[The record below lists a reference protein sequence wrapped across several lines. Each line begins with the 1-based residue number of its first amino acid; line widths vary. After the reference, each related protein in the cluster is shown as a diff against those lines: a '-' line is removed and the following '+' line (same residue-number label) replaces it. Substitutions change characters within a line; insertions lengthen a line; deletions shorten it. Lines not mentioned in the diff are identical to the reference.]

1 MLSEL
6 SIKNYALIESLQV
19 HFEAGFT
26 SITGETG
33 AGKSVLLGGLALV
46 LGKRVDFSNIND
58 ASKKCI
64 IEASFNI
71 DNFNLNQFFE
81 DNDLDFDSHTILRRE
96 VLPSGKSRAFIN
108 DSPVNLSVLANL
120 GEQLIDIHSQQQ
132 TQELTSDDF
141 QFQIIDALA
150 NNSTT
155 VLDYQQLLKSY
166 KTTQKQLNDLKTSK
180 LQSEK
185 DQDYQSFLLNELSEA
200 KLQTIHLEALE
211 IEYNTLNNVELIQ
224 SELTLANQLISTE
237 DLGVASNLRTLK
249 QLFHKLAD
257 ISSIYQAL
265 SDRIQSVAIEL
276 DDIFSDIETEQ
287 SKIEVNPSRLSEI
300 DLILQTVHN
309 LFAKHSVNSVEALID
324 IEAHLASQLDTL
336 ASLDDSIATVEKTL
350 ESIVKQ
356 LDSCAKT
363 IHKQRLQVLPDL
375 IEQLETILTDL
386 GMPNARFKLLLNPSE
401 TYLYNGKDHLEFLFT
416 ANKGAS
422 FLPLKKAASGGEL
435 SRIMLAIK
443 SVLSK
448 YQQLPTIM
456 FDEIDTGVSGEIA
469 HKMGDIM
476 EQMSAYMQVFSIT
489 HLPQIAAKGQ
499 SHFKV
504 FKQDIQETTVTS
516 LKKLSKEERVE
527 EIAQMLGG
535 KELSASAIAHA
546 NPFPKTPKSLKSPN
560 TLSSVLNSKKR
571 ESVLNKIS
579 MR

>member
-1 MLSEL
+1 LLSEL
-6 SIKNYALIESLQV
+6 SIKNYALIETLQV
-19 HFEAGFT
+19 QFESGFT

-71 DNFNLNQFFE
+71 ENFNLNQFFE

-150 NNSTT
+150 NNRTT

-166 KTTQKQLNDLKTSK
+166 KTTQKQLNDLKASK
-180 LQSEK
+180 LKSEK
-185 DQDYQSFLLNELSEA
+185 DQDYQSFLLNELIEA
-200 KLQTIHLEALE
+200 KLHTIHLEALE

-249 QLFHKLAD
+249 QLFYKLAD
-257 ISSIYQAL
+257 ISSNYQAL

-276 DDIFSDIETEQ
+276 DDVFSDIETEQ

-300 DLILQTVHN
+300 DLILQNVHN

-336 ASLDDSIATVEKTL
+336 ASLDDAIATIEKTL

-356 LDSCAKT
+356 LDGCAKK

-375 IEQLETILTDL
+375 IKQLETILTDL
-386 GMPNARFKLLLNPSE
+386 GMPNARFKLLLNLSD
-401 TYLYNGKDHLEFLFT
+401 TYLYNGKDHLKFLFT

-504 FKQDIQETTVTS
+504 FKQDIKDSTVTS

-546 NPFPKTPKSLKSPN
+546 NQL
-560 TLSSVLNSKKR
+560 LN
-571 ESVLNKIS
+571 
-579 MR
+579 

>member
-546 NPFPKTPKSLKSPN
+546 NQL
-560 TLSSVLNSKKR
+560 LN
-571 ESVLNKIS
+571 
-579 MR
+579 

>member
-1 MLSEL
+1 LLSEL
-6 SIKNYALIESLQV
+6 SIKNYALIETLQV
-19 HFEAGFT
+19 QFEAGFT

-166 KTTQKQLNDLKTSK
+166 KTTQKQLNDLRASK

-336 ASLDDSIATVEKTL
+336 ASLDDFIATVEKTL

-546 NPFPKTPKSLKSPN
+546 NQL
-560 TLSSVLNSKKR
+560 LN
-571 ESVLNKIS
+571 
-579 MR
+579 

>member
-166 KTTQKQLNDLKTSK
+166 KTTQKQLNDLRASK

-476 EQMSAYMQVFSIT
+476 AQMSAYMQVFSIT

-546 NPFPKTPKSLKSPN
+546 NQL
-560 TLSSVLNSKKR
+560 LN
-571 ESVLNKIS
+571 
-579 MR
+579 

>member
-6 SIKNYALIESLQV
+6 SIKNYALIETLQV
-19 HFEAGFT
+19 QFEAGFT

-166 KTTQKQLNDLKTSK
+166 KTTQKQLNDLRASK

-546 NPFPKTPKSLKSPN
+546 NQL
-560 TLSSVLNSKKR
+560 LN
-571 ESVLNKIS
+571 
-579 MR
+579 